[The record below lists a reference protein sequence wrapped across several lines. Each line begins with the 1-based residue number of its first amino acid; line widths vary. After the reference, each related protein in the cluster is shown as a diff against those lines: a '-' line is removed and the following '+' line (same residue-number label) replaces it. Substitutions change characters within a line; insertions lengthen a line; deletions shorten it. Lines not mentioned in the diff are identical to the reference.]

1 MAQTILEARK
11 VTRRF
16 GGLVAVSEVDFSI
29 EEKSIVSLIG
39 PNGAGKTTFFNLIAG
54 LYKPTSGEITFKG
67 HRLDTIAP
75 HRITNLG
82 IARTFQNIRLFAT
95 MSALDNVLVGMHT
108 RLKAHP
114 IQAVLGFPSERAEER
129 RARQRAH
136 ELLEF
141 VGLPDVS
148 ETWARN
154 LPYGDQRRL
163 EIARALATEPTLLL
177 LDEPSAGMNPQERNA
192 LTDLVRRLR
201 AELGLTVFLI
211 EHHMGMVMGVSD
223 RVTVLD
229 HGVKIAE
236 GQPADVQ
243 RNPQVIEAYLGRG
256 ATEGATA

>member
-1 MAQTILEARK
+1 MSGVILEARK

-16 GGLVAVSEVDFSI
+16 GGLVAVNEVDFAI
-29 EEKSIVSLIG
+29 EEGSIASLIG

-54 LYKPTSGEITFKG
+54 LYKPSSGDITFKG
-67 HRLDTIAP
+67 QRLDTIAP
-75 HRITNLG
+75 HKITSLG

-114 IQAVLGFPSERAEER
+114 IQAVLGLKSERDEER
-129 RARQRAH
+129 RARERAH
-136 ELLEF
+136 ELLAF

-163 EIARALATEPTLLL
+163 EIARALATEPSLLL

-192 LTDLVRRLR
+192 LTDLIRRLR
-201 AELGLTVFLI
+201 SELGLTVFLI
-211 EHHMGMVMGVSD
+211 EHHMGLVMGISD

-229 HGVKIAE
+229 HGQKIAE
-236 GQPADVQ
+236 GSPLDVQ
-243 RNPQVIEAYLGRG
+243 RNPQVIEAYLGR
-256 ATEGATA
+256 AASEGATA

>member
-1 MAQTILEARK
+1 MAQPLLEARK

-16 GGLVAVSEVDFSI
+16 GGLVAVSEVDFTI
-29 EEKSIVSLIG
+29 EERSIVSLIG

-54 LYKPTSGEITFKG
+54 LYRPSSGEIVFKG
-67 HRLDTIAP
+67 ERLNTTAP
-75 HRITNLG
+75 HRITALG

-108 RLKAHP
+108 RLKSHP
-114 IQAVLGFPSERAEER
+114 LSAVLGLPSVKREEQ
-129 RARQRAH
+129 RAREHAR
-136 ELLEF
+136 ELLDF
-141 VGLPDVS
+141 VGLHDVS

-163 EIARALATEPTLLL
+163 EIARALATQPTLLL

-192 LTDLVRRLR
+192 LTDLIRRLR

-211 EHHMGMVMGVSD
+211 EHHMGLVMGISD

-236 GQPADVQ
+236 GSPVDVQ
-243 RNPQVIEAYLGRG
+243 RNPQVIEAYLGRS

>member
-1 MAQTILEARK
+1 MAQLILEARK

-16 GGLVAVSEVDFSI
+16 GGLVAVSEVDFTI
-29 EEKSIVSLIG
+29 EERSIVSLIG

-54 LYKPTSGEITFKG
+54 LYRPSSGEIRFKG
-67 HRLDTIAP
+67 QRLDTAAP
-75 HRITNLG
+75 HKITSLG

-108 RLKAHP
+108 RLKSHP
-114 IQAVLGFPSERAEER
+114 LAAVLGLPSVKREEI
-129 RARQRAH
+129 RARQRAF

-141 VGLPDVS
+141 VGLPDVG

-163 EIARALATEPTLLL
+163 EIARALATEPALLL

-192 LTDLVRRLR
+192 LTDLIRRLR

-211 EHHMGMVMGVSD
+211 EHHMGLVMGISD

-229 HGVKIAE
+229 HGIKIAE
-236 GQPADVQ
+236 GSPFEVQ
-243 RNPQVIEAYLGRG
+243 RDPHVIEAYLGR
-256 ATEGATA
+256 AATA